1 MLPEIECPKRC
12 GKCCIIFNQIPLTF
26 KEIVSGRFRTK
37 WNGNGDGDGGSC
49 TGTWHSLALESKY
62 IPEIGRILDVCV
74 YYNPKERAC
83 SIYNNRP
90 EICRVFDPG
99 LWKEEIVKMWKKMKA
114 GKLR

>member
-1 MLPEIECPKRC
+1 MLPEIECQERC

-37 WNGNGDGDGGSC
+37 WNGDGVSC
-49 TGTWHSLALESKY
+49 TGTLHSLALENKF
-62 IPEIGRILDVCV
+62 IPELGSIINVCV
-74 YYNPKERAC
+74 YYDPKERAC
-83 SIYNNRP
+83 AIYNNRP

-99 LWKEEIVKMWKKMKA
+99 LWKEEIVKYWKKLKA